1 MEPVVLRRGSTAGAD
16 PSAPLVVL
24 LHGRGATEA
33 DVIGLADHLPSGP
46 GAPECVALRAPI
58 AEGGGFAWFANAG
71 TGRPLPDS
79 LAASTA
85 WFRAWLDAEAPL
97 DVADPRQVLLV
108 GFSGG
113 ATFAGGALLAD
124 PARYVGLATLFATL
138 PFDAGVPTTP
148 GHLAGVPVF
157 VAQGDADTVIPP
169 ELQRRTWSYLHEDS
183 GADLTAVRTPGGH
196 GLTADVVVALHR
208 WTAAVLQGSLA

>member
-1 MEPVVLRRGSTAGAD
+1 MEPVVLRRGSAGAG
-16 PSAPLVVL
+16 APLVVL

-33 DVIGLADHLPSGP
+33 DVIGLADHLPSDVGGAGGP
-46 GAPECVALRAPI
+46 EYVALRAPI

-71 TGRPLPDS
+71 IGRPLPDS

-85 WFRAWLDAEAPL
+85 WFRTWLDAEAPQ
-97 DVADPRQVLLV
+97 DVERPRPVLLV

-124 PARYVGLATLFATL
+124 PSRYAGLATLFATL
-138 PFDAGVPTTP
+138 PFEAGVPTAP
-148 GHLAGVPVF
+148 GRLTGVPVF

-169 ELQRRTWSYLHEDS
+169 ELQRRTWTYLHESS

-196 GLTADVVVALHR
+196 GLTADVVVALR
-208 WTAAVLQGSLA
+208 DWTAGALEGSLR

>member
-1 MEPVVLRRGSTAGAD
+1 MDPVVLRRGSAD

-33 DVIGLADHLPSGP
+33 DVIGLAEQLPVGP
-46 GAPECVALRAPI
+46 EYAALRAPI
-58 AEGGGFAWFANAG
+58 AEGGGCAWFANAG
-71 TGRPLPDS
+71 IGRPLPDS
-79 LAASTA
+79 LAASTT

-97 DVADPRQVLLV
+97 DVAEPRPVLLV

-124 PARYVGLATLFATL
+124 PTRYAGLATLFATL
-138 PFDAGVPTTP
+138 PFDAGVPTAP
-148 GHLAGVPVF
+148 GHLDGVPVF

-169 ELQRRTWSYLHEDS
+169 ELQRRTWAYLHGES

-196 GLTADVVVALHR
+196 GMTADVVVALR
-208 WTAAVLQGSLA
+208 SWLAALLGATPQGRLG

>member
-1 MEPVVLRRGSTAGAD
+1 MDPVVLRRGGGAA
-16 PSAPLVVL
+16 APLVVL

-33 DVIGLADHLPSGP
+33 DVIGLADHLHPGGGGP
-46 GAPECVALRAPI
+46 EFVALRAPL

-71 TGRPLPDS
+71 IGRPLPDS

-85 WFRAWLDAEAPL
+85 WFRAWLDAEAPR
-97 DVADPRQVLLV
+97 DVGRPRPVLLV

-124 PARYVGLATLFATL
+124 PSRFAGLATLFATL
-138 PFDAGVPTTP
+138 PFEAGVPTAP
-148 GHLAGVPVF
+148 GHLDGVPVF

-169 ELQRRTWSYLHEDS
+169 ELQRRTWAYLHEES

-196 GLTADVVVALHR
+196 GMTADVVVALR
-208 WTAAVLQGSLA
+208 DWTTRTLAGSLA

>member
-1 MEPVVLRRGSTAGAD
+1 MEPVVLRRGGAGA
-16 PSAPLVVL
+16 SAPLVVL

-33 DVIGLADHLPSGP
+33 DVIGLAGHLP
-46 GAPECVALRAPI
+46 ARVECVALRAPI

-71 TGRPLPDS
+71 VGRPLPDS
-79 LAASTA
+79 LAASLT
-85 WFRAWLDAEAPL
+85 WFRAWLDAAAPV
-97 DVADPRQVLLV
+97 DVERPRPVLLV

-124 PARYVGLATLFATL
+124 PARYAGLATLFATL
-138 PFDAGVPTTP
+138 PFEAGVPTAP

-169 ELQRRTWSYLHEDS
+169 ELQRRTWAYLHGES

-196 GLTADVVVALHR
+196 GLTADVVVALSD
-208 WTAAVLQGSLA
+208 WTARTLSGSLA